1 MRKEKALVALLRDLV
16 DLLADEAARN
26 PEFGARVDQVL
37 EAIPGRRKAKQRKS
51 RPKRHEAAAPDVHA
65 EWHARGEKG
74 FRLWLRDQPIPTIRA
89 VIRAQDLDPTRRT
102 VKWKEAEKLAGFVAD
117 GLRARLSRGSAFIS
131 TTSTGGPDKMHS
143 DDFNWESQPGV
154 RSGRRI

>member
-26 PEFGARVDQVL
+26 PEFGARIEQLL
-37 EAIPGRRKAKQRKS
+37 EAIPNRREAKQRKAS
-51 RPKRHEAAAPDVHA
+51 PKRHETAPDAPDVHA
-65 EWHARGEKG
+65 EWSARGEKD

-89 VIRAQDLDPTRRT
+89 VIRAQDLDSTRRT
-102 VKWKEAEKLAGFVAD
+102 VKWKDAEKLAGFVAD

-131 TTSTGGPDKMHS
+131 TTFTGRP
-143 DDFNWESQPGV
+143 EE
-154 RSGRRI
+154 